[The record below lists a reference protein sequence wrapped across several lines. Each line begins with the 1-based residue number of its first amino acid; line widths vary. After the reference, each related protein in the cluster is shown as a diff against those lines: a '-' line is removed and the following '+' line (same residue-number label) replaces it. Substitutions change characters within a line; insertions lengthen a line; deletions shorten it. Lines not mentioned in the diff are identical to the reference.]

1 MSKAVEI
8 IVNAVDKA
16 SGILGGI
23 GRSVG
28 NIASAAGGAVGKVGG
43 FFRDAF
49 AVATGGLITGAIGE
63 ITNSFGKL
71 VDGMI
76 GGNAEFEKYQ
86 TQFGVLL
93 GSTDAAKKRLEE
105 LAKFGASTP
114 FELPEVVRADK
125 IIQGF
130 GLHSAEA
137 AKKFGFSGEQIRTIA
152 GDVASGTGIS
162 FEEAAGYIGK
172 FSAGATGEVISR
184 FQELGIT
191 TREELTKLGLEFSKS
206 GQLMSPLP
214 QATQVVLDLMKSK
227 YGGMM
232 DAQSKTF
239 GGMMSNLQ
247 DWVAGTLRTIGAPI
261 FEVLKDKLQFLLAFL
276 GSPQVQAG
284 IAGFAS
290 FLATTI
296 GKGVEMATPILE
308 GIISTIGKLPTII
321 LTLRSGSPALIAQAL
336 GLSPELVTTIM
347 SVVNQIIGTVQGVVA
362 WFTTNWPTIQ
372 AVVSTVFSTIGTFVS
387 TLLIPYLQ
395 TIIGMAGQI
404 VTWFA
409 ANWPAIQT
417 VIGAVIAGVVAI
429 INDPLVPIFRFILEI
444 AGQIVQWFTAN
455 WPLIQQTIT
464 TVVNAIAPVVQAA
477 LPIVKTI
484 FVTVFGAIK
493 TIVSTV
499 INTVLALV
507 KAGMQLL
514 NGDTS
519 GALETLRQAFEGKF
533 QAVVTF
539 LRNLVPQM
547 LAMGKNIIDGIYNG
561 MVGAGEQIKGF
572 LIGLIKG
579 ALGKFADFLDLHSP
593 SMLMHYY
600 GQMIVQGLANGIDD
614 YADAA
619 VRAAERM
626 ARDTASVVS
635 SVSQGVGMSGSTL
648 ANDDAGRRGQGSVNI
663 HSLGPGSDS
672 ANHGERAY
680 GNDDAHDRAA
690 ARESSSRATR
700 QIVRSGQRQQP
711 IQVTLNVDGQQMAAA
726 VHERIAP
733 VVGYGMRRAY
743 AQ

>member
-1 MSKAVEI
+1 VSKVVEI
-8 IVNAVDKA
+8 VVNAVDKA

-28 NIASAAGGAVGKVGG
+28 NIANAAGSAVGKVGG

-49 AVATGGLITGAIGE
+49 AVATGGLISGALSE
-63 ITNSFGKL
+63 IQASFGKL

-76 GGNAEFEKYQ
+76 GGNAEFERYQ
-86 TQFGVLL
+86 TQFQVLL
-93 GSTDAAKKRLEE
+93 GSSDAAKKRLEE

-114 FELPEVVRADK
+114 FELPEVVKADK

-130 GLHSAEA
+130 GLHSEEA

-184 FQELGIT
+184 FQELGII

-214 QATQVVLDLMKSK
+214 QATEVVLQLMKKK

-239 GGMMSNLQ
+239 EGMMSNLQ
-247 DWVAGTLRTIGAPI
+247 DWVAGTLRQIGAPI
-261 FEVLKDKLQFLLAFL
+261 FEVLKDKLQFLLTFL

-284 IAGFAS
+284 IAGFAT

-308 GIISTIGKLPTII
+308 GIINTIGRLPTII
-321 LTLRSGSPALIAQAL
+321 TTLRSGSPVLIAQAL
-336 GLSPELVTTIM
+336 GMSPELVTTVM
-347 SVVNQIIGTVQGVVA
+347 GVVNQIIAAVQGVVA
-362 WFTTNWPTIQ
+362 WFTTNWPAIQ
-372 AVVSTVFSTIGTFVS
+372 AVVGQVIAAVVAVISDPLVPIFQVVLGV
-387 TLLIPYLQ
+387 
-395 TIIGMAGQI
+395 AGQI
-404 VTWFA
+404 VQWFQ
-409 ANWPAIQT
+409 ANWPAIQ
-417 VIGAVIAGVVAI
+417 AVIAAGIAAVVAI
-429 INDPLVPIFRFILEI
+429 INDPLAPIFRFIAEI
-444 AGQIVQWFTAN
+444 AGQIVQWFQAN

-484 FVTVFGAIK
+484 FETVFGAIK
-493 TIVSTV
+493 VVVKTV
-499 INTVLALV
+499 VDTVLAVV

-514 NGDTS
+514 NGDTK

-533 QAVVTF
+533 NAVVQF
-539 LRNLVPQM
+539 LRDLVPKM
-547 LAMGKNIIDGIYNG
+547 LALGKNIIDGIHQG
-561 MVGAGEQIKGF
+561 MVDAGNKIKEF
-572 LIGLIKG
+572 LIGLIKS
-579 ALGKFADFLDLHSP
+579 ALGKFADFLDMHSP

-600 GQMIVQGLANGIDD
+600 GRMIVQGLANGIRES
-614 YADAA
+614 ASVA
-619 VRAAERM
+619 VRAAEAV
-626 ARDTASVVS
+626 ARSTSEAV
-635 SVSQGVGMSGSTL
+635 QGVATGSGLTGDAAVGGGERHTL
-648 ANDDAGRRGQGSVNI
+648 NPDEGRGQTVPT
-663 HSLGPGSDS
+663 GPT
-672 ANHGERAY
+672 NN
-680 GNDDAHDRAA
+680 NDDAHDRAA
-690 ARESSSRATR
+690 ARESGSRATR
-700 QIVRSGQRQQP
+700 QIVRSSQRQQP
-711 IQVTLNVDGQQMAAA
+711 IQVQLNVDGQQIAAA
-726 VHERIAP
+726 VHDRIAGA
-733 VVGYGMRRAY
+733 VASGGRRAY

>member
-8 IVNAVDKA
+8 VVNAVDKA
-16 SGILGGI
+16 SSILGGI

-28 NIASAAGGAVGKVGG
+28 SIASAAGGAVGKVGG

-49 AVATGGLITGAIGE
+49 AFATGGLISGALGE

-86 TQFGVLL
+86 TQFQVLL
-93 GSTDAAKKRLEE
+93 GSSDAAKKRLEE

-114 FELPEVVRADK
+114 FELPEVVKADK

-130 GLHSAEA
+130 GLHSDEA

-191 TREELTKLGLEFSKS
+191 TRDELTKLGLEFSKS
-206 GQLMSPLP
+206 GQLLSPLP
-214 QATQVVLDLMKSK
+214 QATEVVLQLMKKK

-247 DWVAGTLRTIGAPI
+247 DWVAGTLRQIGAPI
-261 FEVLKDKLQFLLAFL
+261 FEVLKDKLQFLLTFL

-296 GKGVEMATPILE
+296 GKGVEMATPILD
-308 GIISTIGKLPTII
+308 GIITTIGRLPTII
-321 LTLRSGSPALIAQAL
+321 TTLRSGSPVLIAQAL
-336 GLSPELVTTIM
+336 GLSPELVNTVIGVVTQITTAVQ
-347 SVVNQIIGTVQGVVA
+347 SVVT
-362 WFTTNWPTIQ
+362 WFTANWPTIQ
-372 AVVSTVFSTIGTFVS
+372 AV
-387 TLLIPYLQ
+387 
-395 TIIGMAGQI
+395 
-404 VTWFA
+404 
-409 ANWPAIQT
+409 
-417 VIGAVIAGVVAI
+417 IGAGIAAVVAI

-444 AGQIVQWFTAN
+444 AGQIVQWFQAN

-493 TIVSTV
+493 TVVSTV

-533 QAVVTF
+533 NAVVQF
-539 LRNLVPQM
+539 LRDLVPKM

-561 MVGAGEQIKGF
+561 MVDAGEKIKGF
-572 LIGLIKG
+572 LIGLIKD
-579 ALGKFADFLDLHSP
+579 ALGKFAGFLDIHSP

-626 ARDTASVVS
+626 ARDTADVV
-635 SVSQGVGMSGSTL
+635 QGVSAVGAGLTGGAAAGNGEGHTL
-648 ANDDAGRRGQGSVNI
+648 NPDEGRGQT
-663 HSLGPGSDS
+663 GPT
-672 ANHGERAY
+672 NN
-680 GNDDAHDRAA
+680 NDDAHDRGAA
-690 ARESSSRATR
+690 QESSSRATR

-726 VHERIAP
+726 VHDRIAP